1 MAVQSGSRFPFEK
14 SGASGLRLIWIHR
27 VPDGTPAATAPE
39 TVVDVPLLDTD
50 HTAEPTG
57 ATLQTETK
65 QGSNG
70 RVDGTLRSVL
80 GF

>member
-14 SGASGLRLIWIHR
+14 SGASGLRPTWIHR
-27 VPDGTPAATAPE
+27 VPDGTAAATAPE
-39 TVVDVPLLDTD
+39 TVFDVPLLDTD

-57 ATLQTETK
+57 ATLKTETK

-70 RVDGTLRSVL
+70 RVDGALRSVL